1 MSQVPQGQPRGST
14 ANKENTAPERRGFT
28 GEASPGLRGTR
39 RDFATAMLQNDGG
52 NQEELLLLSPQ
63 GGTSSSALGLGPR
76 KRPCR
81 TDPLVHHG
89 RHFGR
94 TIRAFCRVQ
103 TLIKNGISRT
113 LRMEYDMEENNLESE
128 DMPGGASQ
136 SDPDPRQDQERQ
148 EHTIFKQLLDLCPGL
163 EQRLFTGSEEEVFHV
178 AELIQKGSSTARADD
193 TKGLKGVIIDWIT
206 PRGHNLEPPLM
217 RNVKT
222 DRGFYHDRTGELL
235 CPVGLDW
242 KDKATRDGLRAGT
255 IVVAGD
261 DWPFF
266 VYENYTFDS
275 TDVWKGLFR
284 STLLVW
290 AFKHIFTSPSSVD
303 REPRATRSGNARI
316 HGMTQVTVPSLAYV
330 ATQVRF
336 ALSSSPVFSRT
347 DLVTDSER
355 FYTSVIDGF
364 TDKAEEEHVKELLI
378 WWNSQIFPAENRPQ
392 NRTLKKGSVLA
403 LMKAQREARSA

>member
-1 MSQVPQGQPRGST
+1 MPLVKFLEETAEISPPCLGKTIQKPAHPQDRNLHFTQGHVRDRKYSFRIHRDIVAGVPRETQFRG
-14 ANKENTAPERRGFT
+14 R
-28 GEASPGLRGTR
+28 
-39 RDFATAMLQNDGG
+39 
-52 NQEELLLLSPQ
+52 
-63 GGTSSSALGLGPR
+63 
-76 KRPCR
+76 CR

-113 LRMEYDMEENNLESE
+113 LQLEAEGSDGIAENGELDSL
-128 DMPGGASQ
+128 ST
-136 SDPDPRQDQERQ
+136 QERQ
-148 EHTIFKQLLDLCPGL
+148 EHYIFQQLLALCPGL
-163 EQRLFTGSEEEVFHV
+163 EQRLFTGSEEDVFHV

-206 PRGHNLEPPLM
+206 PRGQNLEPPLM

-235 CPVGLDW
+235 CPIGLSW
-242 KDKATRDGLRAGT
+242 KDKGTREGLRTGT
-255 IVVAGD
+255 ICVAGD
-261 DWPFF
+261 QWPLF
-266 VYENYTFDS
+266 VYAGYTYDS
-275 TDVWKGLFR
+275 ANIWKGLFR

-316 HGMTQVTVPSLAYV
+316 HGMTQVTIPAIAYV

-347 DLVTDSER
+347 DLITDSER
-355 FYTSVIDGF
+355 FYTSVIDTF
-364 TDKAEEEHVKELLI
+364 SDVDEQVHVKELLE
-378 WWNSQIFPAENRPQ
+378 WWNRQVFPTENRPQ
-392 NRTLKKGSVLA
+392 DRDLKKGSVLA
-403 LMKAQREARSA
+403 LMKEQREARKRGEANASAATSDYR